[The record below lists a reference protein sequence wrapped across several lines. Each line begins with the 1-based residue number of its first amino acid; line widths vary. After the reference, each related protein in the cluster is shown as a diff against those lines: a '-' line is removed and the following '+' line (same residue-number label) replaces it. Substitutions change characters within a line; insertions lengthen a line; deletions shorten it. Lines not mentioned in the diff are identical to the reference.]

1 MLHIVYRDN
10 IGIVSE
16 QVDDYGIS
24 FGDRFAYFDVG
35 DKSRKIP
42 VDNIIEINIIN
53 INE

>member
-24 FGDRFAYFDVG
+24 FGDGYAYFDVG
-35 DKSRKIP
+35 NKTPKIP
-42 VDNIIEINIIN
+42 VTNIIEINIIN